1 MQITLESGPDI
12 RALRRSRRV
21 SLNRMAVLLGVSTEG
36 LRAVERGELPP
47 HPETLEKARD
57 VIKGVDNR
65 RLKGKRPR

>member
-1 MQITLESGPDI
+1 
-12 RALRRSRRV
+12 
-21 SLNRMAVLLGVSTEG
+21 MAVLLGVSSEG